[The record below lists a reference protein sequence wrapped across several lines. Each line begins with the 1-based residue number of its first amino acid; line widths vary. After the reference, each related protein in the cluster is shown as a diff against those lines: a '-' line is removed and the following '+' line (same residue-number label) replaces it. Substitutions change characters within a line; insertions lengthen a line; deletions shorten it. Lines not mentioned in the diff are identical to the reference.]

1 MKTIGQIIRSAR
13 IAKNYSFAD
22 LEGIT
27 RIKRNFIEAIEK
39 EKWQA
44 LPPFPTVLGFVKSLA
59 GVLELNERSVVAILR
74 RDYPPKILVDINPK
88 PDVSAKFLW
97 SPKLTFSIGIAI
109 VVLAILGYLGFQYKR
124 FISPPFLRVDSPQEN
139 QQVVGESVLVF
150 GSTDYDAKIV
160 VNDQPVIVD
169 QDGKF
174 SVNLKV
180 SRDTKEVDIIATSR
194 SGKMTE
200 VKRNIEVQ

>member
-1 MKTIGQIIRSAR
+1 
-13 IAKNYSFAD
+13 
-22 LEGIT
+22 
-27 RIKRNFIEAIEK
+27 
-39 EKWQA
+39 
-44 LPPFPTVLGFVKSLA
+44 
-59 GVLELNERSVVAILR
+59 
-74 RDYPPKILVDINPK
+74 
-88 PDVSAKFLW
+88 
-97 SPKLTFSIGIAI
+97 
-109 VVLAILGYLGFQYKR
+109 LGYLGFQYKR